1 MEEELLFA
9 MLHINVS
16 VLAIVLAVL
25 VNDLF
30 KNQQERRSHKK
41 RSVWI
46 KHILRKRQEEGTFQ
60 LLIPKLLDNNKQFQN
75 FFRMSKSSFY
85 FLLNLVESTLTR
97 KDTRW
102 RRSISAHERL
112 ALTLCYLATGNT
124 LSFICISRFTNTG
137 TLRFKSFLSLL
148 VSN

>member
-25 VNDLF
+25 VTDLF

-41 RSVWI
+41 RRVWI

-85 FLLNLVESTLTR
+85 FLLNLVESTLTWEVETFNKCAR
-97 KDTRW
+97 KT
-102 RRSISAHERL
+102 SV
-112 ALTLCYLATGNT
+112 NT
-124 LSFICISRFTNTG
+124 LLF
-137 TLRFKSFLSLL
+137 
-148 VSN
+148 SNR